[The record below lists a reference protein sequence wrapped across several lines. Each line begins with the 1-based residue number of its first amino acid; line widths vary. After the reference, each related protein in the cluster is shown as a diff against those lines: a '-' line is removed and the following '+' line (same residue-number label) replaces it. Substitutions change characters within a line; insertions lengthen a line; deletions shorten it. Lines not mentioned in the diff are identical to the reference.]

1 MDNPDLSKS
10 DFGGSGIN
18 ESKLGESNHM
28 PPDRMSPNSSGAAPI
43 SEFVNNTPVALA
55 PTALASNAA
64 PKCRRVAWDAWNVLA
79 HVQFAVLAL
88 TIALFVITFIVQAF
102 RIPSGSMENTLL
114 VGDYLLVDKT
124 RFGLSGPWHSILPYR
139 GIHRGDIIV
148 FRYPVD
154 PAQHFVKR
162 VIGLPGDRIRL
173 WHSRV
178 YINGHALHEPYVVFK
193 EHFPD
198 DFRDNF
204 PRGNWVNENVSVDWA
219 TRLRALVEDGEL
231 IVPHDQYF
239 VLGDNRDQ
247 SLDSRY
253 WGFVPRENIIGRPMV
268 IYFSIVEAG
277 DDDDSVESG
286 AADDKLFTLRA
297 RISHVLDDLRWRRIL
312 RLAP

>member
-1 MDNPDLSKS
+1 MDDPELSTS
-10 DFGGSGIN
+10 NRGSSEVCESGLG
-18 ESKLGESNHM
+18 ESKLSN
-28 PPDRMSPNSSGAAPI
+28 PDVCSVAV
-43 SEFVNNTPVALA
+43 SEPRA
-55 PTALASNAA
+55 PTAGRKRAL
-64 PKCRRVAWDAWNVLA
+64 WNVLT
-79 HVQFAVLAL
+79 HVQFAMLAL
-88 TIALFVITFIVQAF
+88 TVALFVITFIVQAF

-124 RFGLSGPWHSILPYR
+124 RFGPSGPWQAILPYR

-162 VIGLPGDRIRL
+162 VIGVPGDRVRL

-178 YINGHALHEPYVVFK
+178 YVNGRALHEPYVVFK

-198 DFRDNF
+198 EFRDNF
-204 PRGNWVNENVSVDWA
+204 PRGTSENENVSVDWA
-219 TRLRALVEDGEL
+219 TRLRSLVENGEL
-231 IVPHDQYF
+231 IVPRDQYF

-253 WGFVPRENIIGRPMV
+253 WGFVPRENIIGRPVV
-268 IYFSIVEAG
+268 IYFSVVESEE
-277 DDDDSVESG
+277 DDDEVASS
-286 AADDKLFTLRA
+286 APDDKLFTPRA
-297 RISHVLDDLRWRRIL
+297 RISHVLEDLRWRRIL

>member
-1 MDNPDLSKS
+1 MSESELSNSNPILP
-10 DFGGSGIN
+10 GPTPTNG
-18 ESKLGESNHM
+18 
-28 PPDRMSPNSSGAAPI
+28 PAAAP
-43 SEFVNNTPVALA
+43 PVPVEIDGPSPLSMPATA
-55 PTALASNAA
+55 PA
-64 PKCRRVAWDAWNVLA
+64 PRKRVELDVLS
-79 HVQFAVLAL
+79 HVQFGLLAL
-88 TIALFVITFIVQAF
+88 TIALFIITFVVQAF

-124 RFGLSGPWHSILPYR
+124 RFGPGGLWKSILPYR
-139 GIHRGDIIV
+139 PIHHGDIIV

-154 PAQHFVKR
+154 PSQHFVKR

-173 WHSRV
+173 SHGRV
-178 YINGHALHEPYVVFK
+178 YINGRATHEPYAVFK

-198 DFRDNF
+198 EFRDNF

-219 TRLRALVEDGEL
+219 TRMRSLVEDGEL
-231 IVPHDQYF
+231 IVPRNQYF

-268 IYFSIVEAG
+268 IYFSMVEAG
-277 DDDDSVESG
+277 DDDDSMASS
-286 AADDKLFTLRA
+286 AADDKIFSLRA
-297 RISHVLDDLRWRRIL
+297 RISHVFDDLRWQRIL